1 MRAAHCQ
8 DGGNG
13 SSGSSGSSG
22 GGGPGWDFRLALELL
37 QALAAARDGAGRGL
51 TLPQLAQA
59 LRVDALQLSA
69 AMAALTGLDW
79 VGQLGTRSENEEPRH
94 VLLIEPRR
102 QLLRPLVER
111 LLLAP
116 DEALAGWW
124 ARGLRSEATVAD
136 VLSPAATDS

>member
-1 MRAAHCQ
+1 M
-8 DGGNG
+8 
-13 SSGSSGSSG
+13 
-22 GGGPGWDFRLALELL
+22 
-37 QALAAARDGAGRGL
+37 
-51 TLPQLAQA
+51 
-59 LRVDALQLSA
+59 
-69 AMAALTGLDW
+69 
-79 VGQLGTRSENEEPRH
+79 
-94 VLLIEPRR
+94 LLIEPRR